1 MSRSYETLAPLPDR
15 SMDVEIR
22 AITTADL
29 ALFDE
34 HFDEGNPAQL
44 ARALGLQAEDAGVM
58 LVAWL
63 RNVPTGRVILHWRP
77 VPEAPPNW
85 EEGVAFLEELIV
97 LEAYRSLGIGTAILG
112 EAERRAR
119 QRGLARMAVG
129 VGVDNRR
136 ARALYE
142 RLGYA
147 DAGLGVFE
155 DSGVFTNTRGDA
167 VHWEESWE
175 YLIKAL

>member
-1 MSRSYETLAPLPDR
+1 
-15 SMDVEIR
+15 
-22 AITTADL
+22 
-29 ALFDE
+29 
-34 HFDEGNPAQL
+34 
-44 ARALGLQAEDAGVM
+44 
-58 LVAWL
+58 
-63 RNVPTGRVILHWRP
+63 
-77 VPEAPPNW
+77 
-85 EEGVAFLEELIV
+85 
-97 LEAYRSLGIGTAILG
+97 
-112 EAERRAR
+112 
-119 QRGLARMAVG
+119 MAVG

-167 VHWEESWE
+167 VHWQESWE

>member
-1 MSRSYETLAPLPDR
+1 
-15 SMDVEIR
+15 
-22 AITTADL
+22 
-29 ALFDE
+29 
-34 HFDEGNPAQL
+34 
-44 ARALGLQAEDAGVM
+44 
-58 LVAWL
+58 
-63 RNVPTGRVILHWRP
+63 
-77 VPEAPPNW
+77 
-85 EEGVAFLEELIV
+85 VAFLEEFIV
-97 LEAYRSLGIGTAILG
+97 LEAYRSQGIGTAILG
-112 EAERRAR
+112 EAERRVR

-167 VHWEESWE
+167 VHWQESWE